1 MKDFPIPVVS
11 LDALSARVG
20 PNSQPTEDDG
30 FDYLPLPSG
39 MPTFDLPRMP
49 ESTDPAATAA
59 AIDALQ
65 AVLDALRGWP
75 FGEGANPSFD
85 LSALPAA
92 ALAVVNDAL
101 GQGEVSAIV
110 RGTPQI
116 HIQETVFT
124 GLWRV
129 QCLDAA
135 GQLLSDTLEAGAIP
149 TAVATAAAAAPPP
162 ATDRAL
168 PPLIEGVMNAQPVLH
183 ELLAAARAY
192 RPGDPAHVV
201 NLSLLP
207 MTPSDLAWLGAAL
220 GDGPATVLSRGY
232 GNCRITAT
240 ALPATWRV
248 QYFNNDDKLILDTIE
263 VTDIPDVALAA
274 AEDFA
279 DSLLRL
285 AEWVVTLRE
294 GLEDDARDV

>member
-20 PNSQPTEDDG
+20 PNSQPAEDDG
-30 FDYLPLPSG
+30 FDYLSLPSG

-59 AIDALQ
+59 AIAALQ
-65 AVLDALRGWP
+65 AVLDALRGWR
-75 FGEGANPSFD
+75 FGDGANPLFD
-85 LSALPAA
+85 LSALPAE
-92 ALAVVNDAL
+92 ALAVVNEAL

-110 RGTPQI
+110 HGSPQT

-129 QCLDAA
+129 QTVDDGGRVLT
-135 GQLLSDTLEAGAIP
+135 DTLEAGAIP
-149 TAVATAAAAAPPP
+149 AAVPAAAGSAPRP

-168 PPLIEGVMNAQPVLH
+168 PPLIDGVMNAQPVLH
-183 ELLAAARAY
+183 ELFAAAHAH

-207 MTPSDLAWLGAAL
+207 MTPSDLAWLSAAL

-240 ALPATWRV
+240 AMAATWRV

-263 VTDIPDVALAA
+263 VTDVPDVALAA

-285 AEWVVTLRE
+285 GEWVATLRE
-294 GLEDDARDV
+294 GLENEAPDV

>member
-11 LDALSARVG
+11 LDALSARLG
-20 PNSQPTEDDG
+20 PDSQPTEDED

-39 MPTFDLPRMP
+39 MHTFDLPRMP
-49 ESTDPAATAA
+49 EATDPAATAA
-59 AIDALQ
+59 AIAALET
-65 AVLDALRGWP
+65 VLAGLQGWR
-75 FGEGANPSFD
+75 FGEGSNPLFD
-85 LSALPAA
+85 LSALDAD

-110 RGTPQI
+110 RGNPAL
-116 HIQETVFT
+116 HIQETVFA

-129 QCLDAA
+129 QAVDTD
-135 GQLLSDTLEAGAIP
+135 GRLLSDMLEAGAIP
-149 TAVATAAAAAPPP
+149 AAVPAAAATAAHP
-162 ATDRAL
+162 ASDSAQ
-168 PPLIEGVMNAQPVLH
+168 PPLIDGVMNAQPVLF
-183 ELLAAARAY
+183 ELFAAARAH
-192 RPGDPAHVV
+192 RPGDVAHVV

-207 MTPSDLAWLGAAL
+207 MTPADLAWLGAAL

-240 ALPATWRV
+240 GLPATWRV
-248 QYFNNDDKLILDTIE
+248 QYFNNDDKLILDTVE
-263 VTDIPDVALAA
+263 VTDIPEVALAA

-285 AEWVVTLRE
+285 TEWVATLRE
-294 GLEDDARDV
+294 GLADGADDV